1 MHCAHV
7 WSFSLI
13 CDCWIITLNW
23 KKKDSSSF
31 LLLLWKRSFI
41 PSIEILPL
49 SHSPHT
55 YYLFKV
61 SFSNNGNKPLK
72 ANAVLTVTSLFS
84 ASPSSAGSSQQLLE
98 PNKGNPLMAV
108 IVCGWQVP
116 EWQPASRAWYWPD
129 GQEKEEDS
137 WEKIPWHPLS
147 FISEHDTADGVAY
160 TQEGTSV
167 DICNPTLHQH
177 SPPPR
182 FIKYDIYKNLQDN
195 YFINEN
201 RQWGEWVRQST
212 GGGFKGEFG
221 FLLSYNKKYCGLD
234 PTSHITISHD
244 IDVRHPRSETD
255 M

>member
-1 MHCAHV
+1 MCLLAV
-7 WSFSLI
+7 WWLSTAVYPSKTFNRRRQVIWGNTFNQTPFPCNALCSCLIFLI

-23 KKKDSSSF
+23 KKKDCSSF

-55 YYLFKV
+55 YYLFRV

-116 EWQPASRAWYWPD
+116 EWQPASRACMVYWPE

-137 WEKIPWHPLS
+137 WEKIPWHPLLFQS
-147 FISEHDTADGVAY
+147 M
-160 TQEGTSV
+160 
-167 DICNPTLHQH
+167 TL
-177 SPPPR
+177 
-182 FIKYDIYKNLQDN
+182 LM
-195 YFINEN
+195 
-201 RQWGEWVRQST
+201 G
-212 GGGFKGEFG
+212 
-221 FLLSYNKKYCGLD
+221 
-234 PTSHITISHD
+234 
-244 IDVRHPRSETD
+244 
-255 M
+255 